1 MDWEIDVLIDAG
13 ASPVGEDWL
22 RAVAEAVLSAKGVE
36 PPLDLSLVLTGD
48 EAMKRLNRAY
58 LGRESTTDVMAFSML
73 GDEAFP
79 QPPGTTPVLGEVF
92 ISLPQAAR
100 QAQEYG
106 HSIQRE
112 LALLVTHGILHLLGY
127 DDQEPTQEA
136 RMRQEEAR
144 ILQTASRLL

>member
-1 MDWEIDVLIDAG
+1 MGWEIDVLIDAE

-22 RAVAEAVLSAKGVE
+22 RAVAEAVLSAEGVE
-36 PPLDLSLVLTGD
+36 PPLGLSLVLVED
-48 EAMKRLNRAY
+48 AALRRLNRAY
-58 LGRESTTDVMAFSML
+58 LGREGTTDVMAFSML

-92 ISLPQAAR
+92 VSLPQAAR

-106 HSIQRE
+106 HPLKRE

-127 DDQEPTQEA
+127 DDQDPTQEA
-136 RMRQEEAR
+136 RMRQEESR
-144 ILQTASRLL
+144 ILQAAARLL